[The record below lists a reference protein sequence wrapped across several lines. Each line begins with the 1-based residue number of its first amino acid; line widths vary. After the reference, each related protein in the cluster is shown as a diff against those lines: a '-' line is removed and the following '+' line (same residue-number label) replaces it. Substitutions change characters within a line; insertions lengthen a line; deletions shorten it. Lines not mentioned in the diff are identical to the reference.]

1 MRTLRVLAVLTLAAL
16 GAVFAL
22 GQTVDPVTWSLAPAT
37 AAPGGKVL
45 LKLTAKM
52 GEGWHLYS
60 PTTPKGGPIPTTIA
74 LADNPIIESYKLFQP
89 KPERKLDPAFGIDTE
104 TFGGEVVFV
113 FEALVKK
120 DAAVGPAELTANVRY
135 QACNERECRPPKKKT
150 AVAKLD
156 VVVGAPAAGAVP
168 AELVEVPLV
177 AKAAAP
183 VPDAPVKVAVAKEED
198 LLPFLLTALGFGLA
212 SIFTPCVFPMIPI
225 TMSYFLKSDS
235 GSRSD
240 SLIQA
245 GIFCVGIIVLF
256 CLLGFAATAIAGP
269 FGVVQLSSSVWVN
282 TFISILFFVFG
293 LSLLGAFEIT
303 LPSGLLTKMDSAS
316 RQGGTMGTLL
326 MGLTFSLTSFACV
339 GPFVGTLLAG
349 SIQAKGARPMLGM
362 MFFAIGLAAP
372 FFLLAVFPGYLKKLP
387 RSGGWLARV
396 KVVMGFIIVAA
407 MFKYLSNIDL
417 VMHWNLLTRERFLAA
432 WFVLI
437 ALAGLYLLGFL
448 RLEGVKADD
457 HLGVGRLLTATAFLI
472 FAFSLLPGMFGARL
486 GELDAYVPP
495 AAEGNVRS
503 ANEGGLVW
511 MTNQYE
517 EALAKAKAENKLV
530 FVNFT
535 GVTCTNCHWMRQNL
549 FPKPEITALLKD
561 FVMVELFTDGTGAI
575 DEKNQKL
582 EESMFQTVSLP
593 FYAILT
599 PEGKVVATFAGSTR
613 KAEDFVA
620 FLKASPSSNKT

>member
-1 MRTLRVLAVLTLAAL
+1 M
-16 GAVFAL
+16 
-22 GQTVDPVTWSLAPAT
+22 
-37 AAPGGKVL
+37 
-45 LKLTAKM
+45 
-52 GEGWHLYS
+52 
-60 PTTPKGGPIPTTIA
+60 
-74 LADNPIIESYKLFQP
+74 
-89 KPERKLDPAFGIDTE
+89 
-104 TFGGEVVFV
+104 
-113 FEALVKK
+113 
-120 DAAVGPAELTANVRY
+120 
-135 QACNERECRPPKKKT
+135 
-150 AVAKLD
+150 
-156 VVVGAPAAGAVP
+156 
-168 AELVEVPLV
+168 
-177 AKAAAP
+177 
-183 VPDAPVKVAVAKEED
+183 
-198 LLPFLLTALGFGLA
+198 
-212 SIFTPCVFPMIPI
+212 
-225 TMSYFLKSDS
+225 
-235 GSRSD
+235 
-240 SLIQA
+240 
-245 GIFCVGIIVLF
+245 
-256 CLLGFAATAIAGP
+256 
-269 FGVVQLSSSVWVN
+269 WVN
-282 TFISILFFVFG
+282 AFISTLFFVFG

-417 VMHWNLLTRERFLAA
+417 VMHWGFLTRERFLAA

-448 RLEGVKADD
+448 RLEGVKSDD
-457 HLGVGRLLTATAFLI
+457 QLGVGRLLTATAFLI
-472 FAFSLLPGMFGARL
+472 FAFSLLPGMFGGRL

-495 AAEGNVRS
+495 AAEGSGVRS
-503 ANEGGLVW
+503 ASEAGLVW
-511 MTNQYE
+511 MTNQYD

-530 FVNFT
+530 LVNFT

-549 FPKPEITALLKD
+549 FPKTEISSLLKD
-561 FVMVELFTDGTGAI
+561 FVMVELFTDGTGPV

-599 PEGKVVATFAGSTR
+599 PEGKVVATFAGLT
-613 KAEDFVA
+613 KNPQEFVA
-620 FLKASPSSNKT
+620 FLKTSPPNPS

>member
-1 MRTLRVLAVLTLAAL
+1 MRILALLSLAAVTTLAQN
-16 GAVFAL
+16 VE
-22 GQTVDPVTWSLAPAT
+22 PVSWSMASST

-45 LKLTAKM
+45 LKLTAKL

-60 PTTPKGGPIPTTIA
+60 PTTPKGGPIPTSIT
-74 LADNPIIESYKLFQP
+74 LADSPVIESYKLFEP
-89 KPERKLDPAFGIDTE
+89 KPDRKADAAFGIDTE
-104 TFGGEVVFV
+104 TFEGDVVFV
-113 FEALVKK
+113 LEAVLKK
-120 DAAVGPAELTANVRY
+120 DAAVGQSELTANVRY
-135 QACNERECRPPKKKT
+135 QACNARECRPPKKKAAT
-150 AVAKLD
+150 AKLD
-156 VVVGAPAAGAVP
+156 VVIGAAAAGALP
-168 AELVEVPLV
+168 ADLIEVPLAAKVV
-177 AKAAAP
+177 A
-183 VPDAPVKVAVAKEED
+183 DAPVKKTVAKEED

-225 TMSYFLKSDS
+225 TMSYFLKRDS

-240 SLIQA
+240 GLIQA
-245 GIFCVGIIVLF
+245 AIFCIGIVVLF

-282 TFISILFFVFG
+282 AFISILFFVFG

-303 LPSGLLTKMDSAS
+303 LPSGLLTKLDSAS
-316 RQGGTMGTLL
+316 RQGGTLGTLL

-417 VMHWNLLTRERFLAA
+417 VMHWGFLTRERFLAA

-437 ALAGLYLLGFL
+437 VLAGLYLLGFL
-448 RLEGVKADD
+448 RLEGIKADD
-457 HLGVGRLLTATAFLI
+457 HLGVGRLLTASAFLI
-472 FAFSLLPGMFGARL
+472 FAFSLLPGMLGARL

-495 AAEGNVRS
+495 STEPAARS
-503 ANEGGLVW
+503 SNEGGLVW

-530 FVNFT
+530 LVNFT
-535 GVTCTNCHWMRQNL
+535 GVTCTNCHWMRQNM
-549 FPKPEITALLKD
+549 FPKAEIQLALKD

-599 PEGKVVATFAGSTR
+599 PDGKKVAEFSGYT
-613 KAEDFVA
+613 KNVQEFVA
-620 FLKASPSSNKT
+620 FLKTSPSNT